1 MADKKVE
8 RQLNLISYLL
18 AEREPLPI
26 NRIFED
32 VSGYISDK
40 DHETK
45 RRMFERD
52 KTDLKELGFNIQ
64 YREEGVFQ
72 DGGYFLNKKDVF
84 LPDTHFTPEEKF
96 IISRLICA
104 SLKESSF
111 SLYDCLSSAAQK
123 LGFFTEHIHV
133 DTSFSRIGPF
143 FLHTDSLQDR
153 KVLPDILDAISMRKN
168 IKVNYK
174 TSYRKEAR
182 QRTISPYA
190 VILRSSYWYIVGFC
204 HLRNEV
210 RVFRIDRIIA
220 PVQFNKTP
228 GKKEFEIPEDFKT
241 EDYSSE
247 RWDFSSDDGKDA
259 VVKFTKEI
267 AGRIEKVLPDGSA
280 VKHLKNGDIEVTF
293 KSVDINRF
301 GWWIST
307 FGRHALAIK
316 PKDFRKLVFN
326 KVKAVRDI
334 YAEA

>member
-18 AEREPLPI
+18 AEKEPLPI

-40 DHETK
+40 NYETK

-52 KTDLKELGFNIQ
+52 KANLKELGFNIQ
-64 YREEGVFQ
+64 YREKEVFQ
-72 DGGYFLNKKDVF
+72 DEGYFLDKKDVF
-84 LPDTHFTPEEKF
+84 LPDTHFTSEEKF

-104 SLKESSF
+104 SLKESDF
-111 SLYDCLSSAAQK
+111 SLYDCLASAAQK

-133 DTSFSRIGPF
+133 DTSFSKMGPF
-143 FLHTDSLQDR
+143 FLHTDSLKDR

-174 TSYRKEAR
+174 TSYRKEPR
-182 QRTISPYA
+182 QRTINPYA
-190 VILRSSYWYIVGFC
+190 VILRSSYWYIIGLC
-204 HLRNEV
+204 HLRNER

-220 PVQFNKTP
+220 PVKFNKTP
-228 GKKEFEIPEDFKT
+228 GRKEFEIPEDFKT

-267 AGRIEKVLPDGSA
+267 AGRIEKVLPDGSV